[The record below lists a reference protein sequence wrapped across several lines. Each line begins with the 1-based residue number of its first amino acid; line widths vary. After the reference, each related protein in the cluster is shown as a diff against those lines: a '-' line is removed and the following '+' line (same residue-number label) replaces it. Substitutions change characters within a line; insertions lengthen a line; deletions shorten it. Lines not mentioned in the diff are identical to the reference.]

1 MIVEFFKRGR
11 GKSSGPIGY
20 FLGKNFDREHAK
32 LLSGDL
38 DEVAELIDSS
48 PYVKKYTAGCLSFFE
63 DDLSDA
69 KKKNIMAAF
78 EKTLFP
84 GLKPDQYRVVWIEH
98 RDKENT
104 ETGDKRL
111 ELNFLIPNVEISTGK
126 RLQPFFAK
134 ADLNRVDDFKT
145 IVNHKYQLFDPDDPI
160 NRRSIKIAKDLPQDK
175 KDFISAMN
183 TEVALAITDG
193 LVSDRESL
201 KEWMTRI
208 GLEITRITKN
218 QISVKN
224 PNNPEGKPI
233 PLRGEFYEQN
243 FRHSEQSE
251 DLKRAASERYRQEAD
266 SRYAN
271 SIERYGKL
279 CESKSRYH
287 LERFGTRDRTDS
299 EKLTRQL
306 TGQENEHTSEY
317 KYNGGELEQ
326 GYQSPAGELKGANK
340 EHECGLAD
348 IERIEPSNSRASEAE
363 KSPFFIEYSP
373 SFDSTYFA
381 YIEYMSRLRQQKQIQ
396 RHHSDGEQSRV
407 SEIRRGESEYSEV
420 WGREGLALV
429 RSNRPNSEA
438 LQGQLSSSTG
448 NQLNESRSTIIA
460 DYRTASTAAQRTTE
474 AVRASLTAYS
484 GTEQNNRRIREIQ
497 QRTGDALQSSDR
509 ARQRVGQHHQA
520 TTESD
525 FISRFIAKLGEQ
537 LKTAITEPF
546 RAVSDWLEHRGFSK
560 DDNRAHLAADGGG
573 RDQKPIESPDR
584 AIDRKTE
591 FSRAISTEFRGINPA
606 NIFSALDKLDQRREL
621 QRAQEQAKKND
632 RGYDSPS
639 PF

>member
-363 KSPFFIEYSP
+363 KSPFFIEYS
-373 SFDSTYFA
+373 SSLDSTYFA
-381 YIEYMSRLRQQKQIQ
+381 YYEHQLRLRQQQQIQ
-396 RHHSDGEQSRV
+396 RHQSDGSESNLSEAEWGKHEYTEVWRLEN
-407 SEIRRGESEYSEV
+407 SEIMRTSRPDSPSIQQQ
-420 WGREGLALV
+420 L
-429 RSNRPNSEA
+429 RSGAGDE
-438 LQGQLSSSTG
+438 
-448 NQLNESRSTIIA
+448 LNELRSTIIE
-460 DYRTASTAAQRTTE
+460 DYRRSTASIEATTASTIRSSTAYTGTISDHRRIE
-474 AVRASLTAYS
+474 AVHENFKRQTPRSSQDSAEISANNARIIRANYLSNIFTNCARELEGTITDTFRQFSREFTDRWTSETSYKEHSAEPNQDRNREANSTIGGTVERENGLSTA
-484 GTEQNNRRIREIQ
+484 
-497 QRTGDALQSSDR
+497 
-509 ARQRVGQHHQA
+509 
-520 TTESD
+520 
-525 FISRFIAKLGEQ
+525 ISRK
-537 LKTAITEPF
+537 
-546 RAVSDWLEHRGFSK
+546 VRGF
-560 DDNRAHLAADGGG
+560 D
-573 RDQKPIESPDR
+573 
-584 AIDRKTE
+584 TE
-591 FSRAISTEFRGINPA
+591 
-606 NIFSALDKLDQRREL
+606 NIFKALDLLDKRKEL
-621 QRAQEQAKKND
+621 QKNND
-632 RGYDSPS
+632 RRYDSPR